1 VSSKNRKP
9 KKEIEETGYFE
20 IIEHKTIKNVVE
32 YNIDNYIKLLKT
44 FSDHSNLTELSFEE
58 IQDIIKRNGNKI
70 KVKIIVNLE
79 IAEKV

>member
-9 KKEIEETGYFE
+9 KKIEESGYFE

-32 YNIDNYIKLLKT
+32 YNIDNYIKLLKI
-44 FSDHSNLTELSFEE
+44 FPDHSNLTELFFEG

-79 IAEKV
+79 IAEKI